1 MIMISRPENMKEKIE
16 EINKKI
22 KIAKIQGA

>member
-22 KIAKIQGA
+22 KIAKIQGT